1 MHSGVKKKKEGRC
14 VFYFCIHESI
24 CGATIQVPW
33 ARFKGS
39 FKLRLFTAVNLF
51 KILAAVKKT
60 FWKLLLGGSA
70 ALSPLSRGNQS
81 LSPWRYTS
89 WHLNWLYHLA
99 FCVEIDYTF
108 SSVLLFNPQ
117 INSLCLRELS
127 VQKEEEG
134 KKLVMAS
141 SSWAKH
147 TFTVFYSPLEVFFF
161 FIDWDEIWQMFVG
174 SHKEKGKGTKVHNLV
189 FKL

>member
-24 CGATIQVPW
+24 CSATIQVPW

-51 KILAAVKKT
+51 TILAAVKKT

-81 LSPWRYTS
+81 LSPWRNTS

-147 TFTVFYSPLEVFFF
+147 TFTVFYSPLEGFFF
-161 FIDWDEIWQMFVG
+161 SSIGMRFGKCLLDPI
-174 SHKEKGKGTKVHNLV
+174 KKKAKGLKCIT
-189 FKL
+189 